1 MIIEYWYR
9 NLYFMKNK
17 RREFL
22 KNVCPTVALAFF
34 GVTMLE
40 ACSSGG
46 DESPTNS
53 GGNNNGGGN
62 NNNTSGYS
70 VSGST
75 VSITLNNSNFSKL
88 QNDGWMNFT
97 AQNMLLL
104 KIDAST
110 YRAFTNACPHQGARN
125 QWSYNTSADKFVCGQ
140 HNNSYPTDCTTS
152 GTAGGPLNCY
162 TTSLKD
168 GVLSV
173 TK

>member
-1 MIIEYWYR
+1 
-9 NLYFMKNK
+9 MKNK

-46 DESPTNS
+46 DESPANSSGNNNS
-53 GGNNNGGGN
+53 GG

-75 VSITLNNSNFSKL
+75 VSITLNNSNFAKL

-110 YRAFTNACPHQGARN
+110 YRAFTNACPHQGVRT
-125 QWSYNTSADKFVCGQ
+125 QWSYNTSSDKFVCGQ

-152 GTAGGPLNCY
+152 GSVGGPLNCY

>member
-1 MIIEYWYR
+1 
-9 NLYFMKNK
+9 MKNK

-46 DESPTNS
+46 DESPANS
-53 GGNNNGGGN
+53 GGNNNNGG

-75 VSITLNNSNFSKL
+75 VSITLSNSNFVKL

-110 YRAFTNACPHQGARN
+110 YRAFTNACPHQGVRT

-140 HNNSYPTDCTTS
+140 HDNSYPADCTTNGS
-152 GTAGGPLNCY
+152 VGGVLKCY

-168 GVLSV
+168 GILSV
-173 TK
+173 TR

>member
-1 MIIEYWYR
+1 
-9 NLYFMKNK
+9 MKNK

-46 DESPTNS
+46 DESPANS
-53 GGNNNGGGN
+53 GGNNNNGG

-75 VSITLNNSNFSKL
+75 VSITLSNSNFVKL

-110 YRAFTNACPHQGARN
+110 YRAFTNACPHQGTRTM
-125 QWSYNTSADKFVCGQ
+125 WSYNTSDDTFKCGNHQ
-140 HNNSYPTDCTTS
+140 GVYPTDCTTNGS
-152 GTAGGPLNCY
+152 NGGPLKCY

-168 GVLSV
+168 GILSV

>member
-1 MIIEYWYR
+1 
-9 NLYFMKNK
+9 MKNK

-46 DESPTNS
+46 DESPANS
-53 GGNNNGGGN
+53 GGNNNNGG

-75 VSITLNNSNFSKL
+75 VSITLSNSNFVKL

-110 YRAFTNACPHQGARN
+110 YRAFTNACPHQGVRT

-140 HNNSYPTDCTTS
+140 HNNSYPADCTTNGS
-152 GTAGGPLNCY
+152 VGGVLKCY

>member
-1 MIIEYWYR
+1 
-9 NLYFMKNK
+9 
-17 RREFL
+17 
-22 KNVCPTVALAFF
+22 
-34 GVTMLE
+34 MLE

-46 DESPTNS
+46 DESPANS
-53 GGNNNGGGN
+53 GGNNNNGG

-75 VSITLNNSNFSKL
+75 VSITLSNSNFVKL

-110 YRAFTNACPHQGARN
+110 YRAFTNACPHQGTRTM
-125 QWSYNTSADKFVCGQ
+125 WSYNTSDDTFKCGNHQ
-140 HNNSYPTDCTTS
+140 GVYPTDCTTNGS
-152 GTAGGPLNCY
+152 NGGPLKCY

-168 GVLSV
+168 GILSV

>member
-1 MIIEYWYR
+1 
-9 NLYFMKNK
+9 MKNK

-46 DESPTNS
+46 DESSTNS
-53 GGNNNGGGN
+53 GGNNNNGGGN
-62 NNNTSGYS
+62 NNSGGGNNNTSGYS

-75 VSITLNNSNFSKL
+75 VSITLSNSNFSKL

-110 YRAFTNACPHQGARN
+110 YRAFTNACPHQGVRT
-125 QWSYNTSADKFVCGQ
+125 QWSYNTSSDKFVCGQ
-140 HNNSYPTDCTTS
+140 HNNSYPTDCTTNGS
-152 GTAGGPLNCY
+152 AGGPLNCY
-162 TTSLKD
+162 TTSLNG

>member
-1 MIIEYWYR
+1 
-9 NLYFMKNK
+9 MKNK

-53 GGNNNGGGN
+53 GGNNNNNNGGGD
-62 NNNTSGYS
+62 NNTSGYT

-75 VSITLNNSNFSKL
+75 VSITLSNSNFSKL

-110 YRAFTNACPHQGARN
+110 YRAFTNACPHQGVRT
-125 QWSYNTSADKFVCGQ
+125 QWSYNTSSDKFVCGQ
-140 HNNSYPTDCTTS
+140 HNNSYPTDCTTN
-152 GTAGGPLNCY
+152 GTVGGPLNCY
-162 TTSLKD
+162 TTSLNG

>member
-1 MIIEYWYR
+1 M
-9 NLYFMKNK
+9 NKK
-17 RREFL
+17 RRNFL
-22 KNVCPTVALAFF
+22 INTCPTVALVFM

-46 DESPTNS
+46 EDSYAGGNSSDGNGGNESNS
-53 GGNNNGGGN
+53 GSGYT
-62 NNNTSGYS
+62 TSGS
-70 VSGST
+70 DVIIDLSHSA
-75 VSITLNNSNFSKL
+75 FSKL

-140 HNNSYPTDCTTS
+140 HNNSYPADCTTNGS
-152 GTAGGPLNCY
+152 VGGVLKCY

-173 TK
+173 TR

>member
-1 MIIEYWYR
+1 
-9 NLYFMKNK
+9 MKNK

-22 KNVCPTVALAFF
+22 KNVCPTVALSFF

-46 DESPTNS
+46 DESPANS
-53 GGNNNGGGN
+53 GGNNNNGG

-75 VSITLNNSNFSKL
+75 VSITLSNSNFVKL

-110 YRAFTNACPHQGARN
+110 YRAFTNACPHQGVRT

-140 HNNSYPTDCTTS
+140 HNNSYPADCTTNGS
-152 GTAGGPLNCY
+152 VGGVLKCY

-168 GVLSV
+168 GILSV
-173 TK
+173 TR

>member
-1 MIIEYWYR
+1 
-9 NLYFMKNK
+9 MKNK

-34 GVTMLE
+34 GATMLE

-46 DESPTNS
+46 DESPANS
-53 GGNNNGGGN
+53 GGNNNNGG

-75 VSITLNNSNFSKL
+75 VSITLSNSNFVKL

-110 YRAFTNACPHQGARN
+110 YRAFTNACPHQGVRT

-140 HNNSYPTDCTTS
+140 HNNSYPADCTTNGS
-152 GTAGGPLNCY
+152 VGGVLKCY

-168 GVLSV
+168 GILSV
-173 TK
+173 TR